1 MFFNKV
7 ESKVVKNT
15 TQKKDEFCNQDVLST
30 YLSGAL
36 LSFYLLQLLESVFK
50 F

>member
-15 TQKKDEFCNQDVLST
+15 TQKKDEFVIKRFE
-30 YLSGAL
+30 YMPVRRVIVV
-36 LSFYLLQLLESVFK
+36 YLLQM
-50 F
+50 